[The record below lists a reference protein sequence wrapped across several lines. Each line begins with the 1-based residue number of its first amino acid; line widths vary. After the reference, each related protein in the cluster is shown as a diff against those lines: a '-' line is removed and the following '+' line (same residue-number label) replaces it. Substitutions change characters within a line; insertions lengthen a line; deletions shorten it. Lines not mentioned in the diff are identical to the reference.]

1 MRKQR
6 GLFFGLPRQ
15 ECVSLGPQH
24 AEPRLRPMSKT
35 PEPTQAAS
43 KAEIGTALP
52 PAASASEAEMLAKA
66 VQAIDYVSN
75 PEICQHGEGL
85 GIGAFAGVL
94 LAFAVWKSFRY
105 GRTTPRNRP

>member
-6 GLFFGLPRQ
+6 GHFFGLCRQ
-15 ECVSLGPQH
+15 ECVSLDPQR

-35 PEPTQAAS
+35 PAPTQAAS
-43 KAEIGTALP
+43 QAEIGTALP

-75 PEICQHGEGL
+75 PEVRQQGEAIGR
-85 GIGAFAGVL
+85 GAFVCVL
-94 LAFAVWKSFRY
+94 LAFGVWKAFRLALS
-105 GRTTPRNRP
+105 TPRNRP